1 MCFISLAARVGVV
14 LLLTTAS
21 LNAQSDADNFYKGKT
36 IKLIIGGSAGGG
48 FDTYARLLARYM
60 PKYIPGNPTIV
71 PSNMPGGG
79 GNIAA
84 GHLYNLGS
92 KDGTVFA
99 AVLPGSITDPLLQS
113 VDRVKHDPSR
123 LIYLGSANSE
133 VNMCY
138 VRSDTGIKSLKDLA
152 EKEVIIG
159 ASAEGGSTRD
169 QPTIQKNLL
178 GSKFKI
184 VSGYPGT
191 REIFLA
197 IEKNEVSGI
206 CGIGLSSFRAQRPA
220 WLDNGFMRIISQD
233 NAEGDPNISR
243 LGVLRTIDL
252 ARSEDDKKVMELLYS
267 QQDFGRPY
275 ILPPDV
281 PPERVAI
288 LRRAFDQALA
298 DSELLAMAAKMKIEI
313 SPVTGE
319 NLQKQVERLYAMP
332 PEIVERA
339 KKALVAD

>member
-1 MCFISLAARVGVV
+1 MGFVSSVARISAVI
-14 LLLTTAS
+14 LLTTGS
-21 LNAQSDADNFYKGKT
+21 VFAQSDADNFYQGKT
-36 IKLIIGGSAGGG
+36 IRLIIGGSVGGG
-48 FDTYARLLARYM
+48 FDTYARLVARYM

-84 GHLYNLGS
+84 GHLYNLAS
-92 KDGTVFA
+92 KDGTAFA
-99 AVLPGSITDPLLQS
+99 AVLPGTITDPLLQS
-113 VDRVKHDPSR
+113 GDRVKHDPSK

-138 VRSDTGIKSLKDLA
+138 VRSDIGVTSIRDLA
-152 EKEVIIG
+152 DKEVIIG

-206 CGIGLSSFRAQRPA
+206 CGIGLSSFRAQRPT
-220 WLDNGFMRIISQD
+220 WLDTGFMRIISQD
-233 NAEGDPNISR
+233 NARGDSGISK
-243 LGVLRTIDL
+243 LGILRTIDL
-252 ARSEDDKKVMELLYS
+252 VRSEEDKQVMELLYS
-267 QQDFGRPY
+267 QQDFGRPF

-281 PPERVAI
+281 PQDRVAI
-288 LRRAFDQALA
+288 LRRAFDRALA
-298 DSELLAMAAKMKIEI
+298 DSELLAAAARMNIEI
-313 SPVTGE
+313 SPVSGE
-319 NLQKQVERLYAMP
+319 NLQKQVESLYAMP
-332 PEIVERA
+332 SQIVERA
-339 KKALVAD
+339 KKALVAN